1 VEQHTEVF
9 VGLDVAKARHAAA
22 LAALPVRAET
32 TRFCGPTGR
41 ELGRAETSS
50 SGTTLYRDSRGHE
63 QGRAEPDGG
72 GGRRFLDAHGREV
85 GRSR

>member
-1 VEQHTEVF
+1 MRNTTVIII
-9 VGLDVAKARHAAA
+9 LA
-22 LAALPVRAET
+22 LAALPAHAEA
-32 TRFCGPTGR
+32 TRFYDRHGR
-41 ELGRAETSS
+41 EQGRAETSS

-72 GGRRFLDAHGREV
+72 GGQRYLDQHGREV